1 MTKALEIPAENRI
14 AEAFAAGAFKG
25 CPAEPAVRFDDHSPV
40 PPRWCL
46 AFRILRSGGFAL
58 G

>member
-14 AEAFAAGAFKG
+14 AEAIAAGAFKG
-25 CPAEPAVRFDDHSPV
+25 CPAKRAGRFDDHSCV
-40 PPRWCL
+40 PSRWCL
-46 AFRILRSGGFAL
+46 AFRIVGSGSFAL

>member
-14 AEAFAAGAFKG
+14 AEAIAAGAFKG
-25 CPAEPAVRFDDHSPV
+25 CPAERAVRFDDHSSV
-40 PPRWCL
+40 PSRWCL
-46 AFRILRSGGFAL
+46 AFRILCSAGFAL